1 MIQLHFEFMV
11 GVHDDAT
18 HVPNSL
24 KIAKG
29 QLDLLE
35 SLLAKSDR
43 VCTLDDATRDL
54 AESFDDGGKWRGS
67 ITLELYRD
75 GVISQAGAEN
85 SKRPS
90 RNRGLLRS
98 WRLED
103 ERKAKQLIESLRR
116 FIEAKENPP
125 TAATVR
131 GSNTTTTT
139 PTQKESKHA
148 AI

>member
-1 MIQLHFEFMV
+1 MIQLNFEFMV
-11 GVHDDAT
+11 GVHDESAP
-18 HVPNSL
+18 VPNSL

-35 SLLAKSDR
+35 TLIGKADR
-43 VCTLDDATRDL
+43 VATLDDATPDL
-54 AESFDDGGKWRGS
+54 LESFDDGGKWRGS
-67 ITLELYRD
+67 ITLELFRD

-90 RNRGLLRS
+90 RNRGLLRL
-98 WRLED
+98 WRLTD
-103 ERKAKQLIESLRR
+103 ERKARQAIESLRR
-116 FIEAKENPP
+116 FIEAKENPQ

-139 PTQKESKHA
+139 PTQKESKQ
-148 AI
+148 